1 MWALAQQNYFL
12 DLAKASGNSRRNC
25 LIGILFFNFNSCIFY
40 INASVFF
47 ELPPARE
54 RRFLQSY
61 SAALPGWEFETLLK
75 KL

>member
-47 ELPPARE
+47 ELPPALAGGLQLGCYVGFSPTKLLF
-54 RRFLQSY
+54 RFD
-61 SAALPGWEFETLLK
+61 
-75 KL
+75 